1 MKMTAIKPIY
11 LNRDVVLA
19 GQQFDTADQHGREL
33 IKKGYAEA
41 VPVPPEP
48 TAPTGQTEVPT
59 TGTQTDAPELPPTT
73 GAQIEAPAPD
83 GTASVAD
90 ADASAPAEPPAPA
103 ADATAKA
110 KTK

>member
-19 GQQFDTADQHGREL
+19 GQQFDTGDQHGREL

-41 VPVPPEP
+41 VPEP
-48 TAPTGQTEVPT
+48 TAPPGQTEVRT
-59 TGTQTDAPELPPTT
+59 VGTQTEAPPLAPTT
-73 GAQIEAPAPD
+73 GAQDEAPAPNA
-83 GTASVAD
+83 TASVAD
-90 ADASAPAEPPAPA
+90 SDASAPAEPPGPV

>member
-11 LNRDVVLA
+11 LNRDVVLV

-59 TGTQTDAPELPPTT
+59 AGTQTEVPVLPTTT
-73 GAQIEAPAPD
+73 GAQDEAPALD
-83 GTASVAD
+83 AAESVAD
-90 ADASAPAEPPAPA
+90 ADASAPAEAPAPA

>member
-41 VPVPPEP
+41 VPEPAQPTVQTDVP
-48 TAPTGQTEVPT
+48 TAGAEAETPALT
-59 TGTQTDAPELPPTT
+59 TGTQT
-73 GAQIEAPAPD
+73 EAPAPD

-103 ADATAKA
+103 ADATTKA